1 MVKHKHK
8 HRVYIDQSGKIE
20 NTEKPTVVAYSND
33 RKRSVMVS
41 SSEKRKIQE
50 LFRKMSKPNIFVYKT
65 FAVLIFL
72 LIRSDLKYV
81 EEIVVDREYKGRE
94 SLIKKYLIELF
105 RISGETVDTNAVYFD
120 EIGKQN
126 NAHNKAIS
134 TFRQQIKP
142 DIYLSFE
149 DLKKWLI

>member
-1 MVKHKHK
+1 
-8 HRVYIDQSGKIE
+8 
-20 NTEKPTVVAYSND
+20 
-33 RKRSVMVS
+33 
-41 SSEKRKIQE
+41 
-50 LFRKMSKPNIFVYKT
+50 MSKPNIFVYKT